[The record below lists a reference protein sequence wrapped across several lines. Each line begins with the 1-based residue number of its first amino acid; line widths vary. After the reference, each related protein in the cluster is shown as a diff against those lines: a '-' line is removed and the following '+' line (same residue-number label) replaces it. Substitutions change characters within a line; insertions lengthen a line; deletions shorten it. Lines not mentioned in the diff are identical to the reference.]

1 MFKDTLLGTWE
12 LGVQSEDFLASCH
25 FQVCFSSLWYA
36 ISLTYPVLLL
46 LHLCKSSSRLQQSTG
61 RQLRSRN
68 VSYYIICS
76 MHRHIVCSLSL
87 SLPARIVH
95 ERSQWKITSLEEKLH
110 GSCDCFSNFLAGWCV
125 CSDDVSFTF
134 MIHENL

>member
-1 MFKDTLLGTWE
+1 MPFPGMLL
-12 LGVQSEDFLASCH
+12 QFM
-25 FQVCFSSLWYA
+25 VCNFAHLSSA
-36 ISLTYPVLLL
+36 FAAPTMQEF
-46 LHLCKSSSRLQQSTG
+46 KSSPAVHRASTPIQK
-61 RQLRSRN
+61 RVVLHYLFKAS
-68 VSYYIICS
+68 S
-76 MHRHIVCSLSL
+76 HLLSLSL

-95 ERSQWKITSLEEKLH
+95 ERSQWKTTSLEEKLH

>member
-1 MFKDTLLGTWE
+1 MFKDTLLGMWE

-46 LHLCKSSSRLQQSTG
+46 LQLCKSSSRLQQSTG

-76 MHRHIVCSLSL
+76 RHRHIFSLSL
-87 SLPARIVH
+87 SLSLRGQYMKDHNGRLHLQRRNYTEAAIV
-95 ERSQWKITSLEEKLH
+95 
-110 GSCDCFSNFLAGWCV
+110 FLIFLRDGVYAV
-125 CSDDVSFTF
+125 MMFP
-134 MIHENL
+134 LLL